1 MPAVSKP
8 PGADISHQLGP
19 KSKHQDSRTVYL
31 LLSLLLLFTPPPIPA
46 PSPAREIPI
55 KFTRGVDFSW
65 QTQALLAL
73 KEAAEAFPVCLFQDA
88 RLLSLH
94 AGCIM
99 LSSKDAQLA
108 WRSEAR
114 IRDCQGNRKYHQK
127 TFDIVC
133 DEND

>member
-1 MPAVSKP
+1 M
-8 PGADISHQLGP
+8 
-19 KSKHQDSRTVYL
+19 
-31 LLSLLLLFTPPPIPA
+31 
-46 PSPAREIPI
+46 
-55 KFTRGVDFSW
+55 DFSW
-65 QTQALLAL
+65 QILALLAL
-73 KEAAEAFPVCLFQDA
+73 QEAAEAFLVRLFEDA
-88 RLLSLH
+88 YLPSLH
-94 AGCIM
+94 ASHVM